1 MKEHKSRPGQVTG
14 HEQIEGA
21 GQPETPIDSAT
32 SDVLAWQM
40 IEQGRYMPRRI
51 RGSFRGRELG

>member
-1 MKEHKSRPGQVTG
+1 MKRQLADPIEDTDLAEANPPTSSRR
-14 HEQIEGA
+14 
-21 GQPETPIDSAT
+21 TPTDSG
-32 SDVLAWQM
+32 DLLAWQM